1 MDKKKMFNV
10 SKIVM
15 SLIIIVDVV
24 LISYSLVFDISTT
37 LYNKIVLFDIM
48 TCVVLLF
55 DFFYGLLKS
64 QDKKQYFKENWLE
77 LVASIPF
84 DIILSP
90 FMVLRYLRLI
100 RIFRILFLTGEYF
113 GLIGKFLKNTRLDEI
128 LAVFLLIVI
137 GSTLSLYLVDPGMNN
152 LFDDLWFVVVSLT
165 TVGYGDITPNTVYG
179 KIVSLILLIVGVF
192 IFSAITGAI
201 STYFMD
207 NLLKEGSYR
216 IIELNETVDD
226 LTEQVEAN
234 NQKIDELTSE
244 IADLKE
250 LIREKDDN

>member
-1 MDKKKMFNV
+1 
-10 SKIVM
+10 M

-64 QDKKQYFKENWLE
+64 DDKKQYFKENWLE

-250 LIREKDDN
+250 LIREKNDN

>member
-1 MDKKKMFNV
+1 
-10 SKIVM
+10 M

-64 QDKKQYFKENWLE
+64 QDKKRYFKENWLE

-250 LIREKDDN
+250 LIRKKDDN

>member
-1 MDKKKMFNV
+1 
-10 SKIVM
+10 M

-64 QDKKQYFKENWLE
+64 DDKKRYFKENWLE

-250 LIREKDDN
+250 LIRKKDDN

>member
-64 QDKKQYFKENWLE
+64 DDKKQYFKENWLE

-250 LIREKDDN
+250 LIRKKDDN

>member
-1 MDKKKMFNV
+1 
-10 SKIVM
+10 M